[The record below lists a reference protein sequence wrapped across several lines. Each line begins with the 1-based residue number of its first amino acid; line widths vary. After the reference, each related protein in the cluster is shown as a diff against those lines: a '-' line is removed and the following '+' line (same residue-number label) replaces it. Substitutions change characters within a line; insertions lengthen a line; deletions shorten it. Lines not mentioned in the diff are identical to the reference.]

1 MKVRAATGPHKEGG
15 DPRLVRRSQWSERT
29 SGDWRGLRGVEVRE
43 ESATVH
49 SFQSGSEGAQTGWSH
64 PRLPPPIAAD
74 SQRPL
79 TLGALCVPARMPAPQ
94 QSPATA
100 GPGVHRVAIPRPH
113 SSAQIPWTTSPPFRQ
128 GFTLTEPLDLAYFIP
143 ASEELHMAQE
153 NTRRC

>member
-29 SGDWRGLRGVEVRE
+29 SGDWRGLRGEWKFVRNQRQSTHSSLALRGRKRDGPTLDCHHQSLLIR
-43 ESATVH
+43 SA
-49 SFQSGSEGAQTGWSH
+49 
-64 PRLPPPIAAD
+64 
-74 SQRPL
+74 PL

-143 ASEELHMAQE
+143 ASEELNMAQE
-153 NTRRC
+153 NTR